1 VNIRTPRIGSVCSAD
16 PNDWPAVAHD
26 FAYELRQFIKTDRDP
41 DRRRAAMSAISE
53 FEDAGD
59 DPEAL
64 QAFVEGSG
72 KDALQAYCLP
82 FMSFSS
88 APSGD
93 YGFWPDIEGLEY
105 SARSKDGVIKVNAGD
120 AWPPLWTSSG
130 HRSAVHHGNQR
141 PRQRDPLQ
149 PPPPGSLELRLTTSS
164 ATGRSAT
171 GGRTLNCA
179 SPWAYTNTLAGAGHC
194 DRLPSAGGLRVPGTR
209 GR

>member
-1 VNIRTPRIGSVCSAD
+1 MNIRTPRIGSVCSAD

-41 DRRRAAMSAISE
+41 DRRRVAMSAISE

-105 SARSKDGVIKVNAGD
+105 SAQSKDGVIKVNAGD
-120 AWPPLWTSSG
+120 AWPPLLTSSG
-130 HRSAVHHGNQR
+130 HEVQFIMEINDHGNV
-141 PRQRDPLQ
+141 
-149 PPPPGSLELRLTTSS
+149 
-164 ATGRSAT
+164 
-171 GGRTLNCA
+171 TLYNRRRREVWSC
-179 SPWAYTNTLAGAGHC
+179 
-194 DRLPSAGGLRVPGTR
+194 V
-209 GR
+209 

>member
-26 FAYELRQFIKTDRDP
+26 FAYELRQFIKADRDP
-41 DRRRAAMSAISE
+41 DRRRAAMSAIRE

-64 QAFVEGSG
+64 QAFVEGAG
-72 KDALQAYCLP
+72 LDALHAYCLP
-82 FMSFSS
+82 FMSFYR

-93 YGFWPDIEGLEY
+93 YGFWPDIEALEY

-130 HRSAVHHGNQR
+130 HEVQFIMEVNDHGNV
-141 PRQRDPLQ
+141 
-149 PPPPGSLELRLTTSS
+149 
-164 ATGRSAT
+164 
-171 GGRTLNCA
+171 TLYNRRRREIWSC
-179 SPWAYTNTLAGAGHC
+179 
-194 DRLPSAGGLRVPGTR
+194 V
-209 GR
+209 